1 MMDHFF
7 KKYIFLVTLSLK
19 LLEPIILSLLS
30 NVEVI
35 NKFTHLVN
43 YTAAKHGVSHTLKL
57 TLSEYTL
64 EGVVPRKDVLI
75 LSHGFMYMINLFA
88 RGNEL

>member
-35 NKFTHLVN
+35 NKFTRLVK
-43 YTAAKHGVSHTLKL
+43 YTPAKHGVSHIKLLK
-57 TLSEYTL
+57 
-64 EGVVPRKDVLI
+64 RI
-75 LSHGFMYMINLFA
+75 
-88 RGNEL
+88 

>member
-1 MMDHFF
+1 MDHFF

-35 NKFTHLVN
+35 NKFTRLVK
-43 YTAAKHGVSHTLKL
+43 YTAAKHGVSDTLKL

-64 EGVVPRKDVLI
+64 
-75 LSHGFMYMINLFA
+75 
-88 RGNEL
+88 